1 MPGVPGVRVPS
12 TEGADA
18 PHVRAH
24 LRGHLRAHLRG
35 HLRGHL
41 TRARHFPRFRRVR
54 LVVVAQW

>member
-1 MPGVPGVRVPS
+1 MPGVPGVRLPS

-24 LRGHLRAHLRG
+24 LRGHL
-35 HLRGHL
+35 
-41 TRARHFPRFRRVR
+41 TRARHFPRFRGVR